1 MSEFVRKVSRKI
13 SKLSPEQ
20 LERVIDSVNGENKTL
35 SSALESL
42 STGLVLVDGDFC
54 LIRANKAA
62 ERLVPFKK
70 RLSGD
75 KAGEVPLWELV
86 DDEYISGFLHKCAAG
101 SKTNVSEEFSLS
113 AGDKTRFITIKIVPL
128 VEKQANEEGSAFDT
142 TIAGSVIT
150 VEDITERTQQ
160 EVMLHRME
168 SLAGLT
174 NLAAS
179 VAHEIKNPLGAISIH
194 IQLLQKAVRKSR
206 EGDGLLPKEKFME
219 DYLAVINEEIDNLN
233 KIVVD
238 FLFAVR
244 PLQVNMSLSD
254 PDVLIEKIAGFFTPE
269 FESKG
274 VGVVLRLCKA
284 SPRLLIDGKLF
295 RELVINLAQNA
306 LAAIEERFA
315 AVPADSGTVSGET
328 EETGTFLIESCVK
341 DGKYILNIADN
352 GAGMDDRT
360 ASKIFEPYYTTKAT
374 GTGLGLTMVYKIV
387 KEFKGDIDVKSV
399 KNHGTVFTISLPVPQ
414 KNTMLLEDKGS
425 GQRLLGD
432 VDNERTII

>member
-1 MSEFVRKVSRKI
+1 
-13 SKLSPEQ
+13 
-20 LERVIDSVNGENKTL
+20 
-35 SSALESL
+35 
-42 STGLVLVDGDFC
+42 
-54 LIRANKAA
+54 
-62 ERLVPFKK
+62 
-70 RLSGD
+70 
-75 KAGEVPLWELV
+75 
-86 DDEYISGFLHKCAAG
+86 
-101 SKTNVSEEFSLS
+101 
-113 AGDKTRFITIKIVPL
+113 
-128 VEKQANEEGSAFDT
+128 
-142 TIAGSVIT
+142 
-150 VEDITERTQQ
+150 
-160 EVMLHRME
+160 
-168 SLAGLT
+168 
-174 NLAAS
+174 
-179 VAHEIKNPLGAISIH
+179 
-194 IQLLQKAVRKSR
+194 
-206 EGDGLLPKEKFME
+206 
-219 DYLAVINEEIDNLN
+219 INEEIDNLN

-306 LAAIEERFA
+306 LSAIEERFA
-315 AVPADSGTVSGET
+315 AVPADSGCGSGET

-432 VDNERTII
+432 ADNERTII

>member
-1 MSEFVRKVSRKI
+1 MSEFVRKVSRKL

-20 LERVIDSVNGENKTL
+20 LERVIESMNEENRTL
-35 SSALESL
+35 NSTLESL
-42 STGLVLVDGDFC
+42 LTGLIIVDGDF
-54 LIRANKAA
+54 RYVKSNKAA
-62 ERLVPFKK
+62 ERLIPFKK

-75 KAGEVPLWELV
+75 KTGDVCLWELV
-86 DDEYISGFLHKCAAG
+86 DDEYISSFLMHCAKEC
-101 SKTNVSEEFSLS
+101 KTNVSEEFSLS
-113 AGDKTRFITIKIVPL
+113 AGDKIRFVTLRIVPL
-128 VEKQANEEGSAFDT
+128 VEKQSSGEGNAFDT
-142 TIAGSVIT
+142 TITGSVIT
-150 VEDITERTQQ
+150 VDDITERTQQ

-194 IQLLQKAVRKSR
+194 IQLLQKAVRKAR
-206 EGDGLLPKEKFME
+206 EGDGALPKEKFME

-254 PDVLIEKIAGFFTPE
+254 PDALLEKIAGFFRPE
-269 FESKG
+269 FDSKG
-274 VGVVLRLCKA
+274 VGVDLRLCKD
-284 SPRLLIDGKLF
+284 SPRLFIDEKLF

-306 LAAIEERFA
+306 LAAMEERFS
-315 AVPADSGTVSGET
+315 DGSGRL
-328 EETGTFLIESCVK
+328 LIESHVK
-341 DGKYILNIADN
+341 DGKYVLNVADN
-352 GAGMDDRT
+352 GAGMDEKT

-399 KNHGTVFTISLPVPQ
+399 KGHGTVFTISLPVPQ
-414 KNTMLLEDKGS
+414 KETMLLEDKAGS
-425 GQRLLGD
+425 VRLLG
-432 VDNERTII
+432 EPS